1 MPSDTYSLKSTL
13 GNAFRDLK
21 EIDLYPSVGMK
32 RPQAHLSVNFGQKPF
47 VFDIDGMM
55 KVRTFHDFILRCVAN
70 VSKHEKLSIG
80 NEINATDVSKL
91 HPNLDEN
98 ALLKELVAQFL
109 AHDGYVETAKA
120 FAEEVQAEVGTL
132 KSGSTDYFDNF
143 DVEEDIDAVNRQR
156 ISAFLLRWI
165 FRY

>member
-1 MPSDTYSLKSTL
+1 
-13 GNAFRDLK
+13 
-21 EIDLYPSVGMK
+21 MK

-47 VFDIDGMM
+47 VFDIDDMM
-55 KVRTFHDFILRCVAN
+55 KVRTCHDSIVSGVAN
-70 VSKHEKLSIG
+70 IPKHEKLSIG
-80 NEINATDVSKL
+80 NEINSTDVTKL

-98 ALLKELVAQFL
+98 ALVKELVAQFL

-132 KSGSTDYFDNF
+132 KSGPTDYFDNF

-156 ISAFLLRWI
+156 ISAFPL
-165 FRY
+165 